1 MEDIRHLARVK
12 IPHFRDR
19 LERLVTRVNR
29 PVMCGEIAL
38 EVGCSLAH
46 VEREM
51 NDLIEAGEYRQVE
64 PDELRKRSMEPRA
77 LAYARV

>member
-12 IPHFRDR
+12 IPHFCDR
-19 LERLVTRVNR
+19 LERLATRLGR
-29 PVMCGEIAL
+29 PVMCGEISL
-38 EVGCSLAH
+38 EVGCTLAH

-51 NDLIEAGEYRQVE
+51 DDLIAAGAYRRVE
-64 PDELRKRSMEPRA
+64 PDELRSRGMEPRA

>member
-1 MEDIRHLARVK
+1 MEEIRLLARVK

-19 LERLVTRVNR
+19 LERLVTRVGR
-29 PVMCGEIAL
+29 PVLSGEIAL

-51 NDLIEAGEYRQVE
+51 DDLIEANEYRRVE
-64 PDELRKRSMEPRA
+64 PNELRSCGMEPHV